1 MKILKFWFT
10 GILFIASIYV
20 GFNLLYWLGLNN
32 HELVFEI
39 VKH

>member
-10 GILFIASIYV
+10 GILFTAAIYV
-20 GFNLLYWLGLNN
+20 GFNSLYWLGLNN
-32 HELVFEI
+32 YELVFEI